1 MRVFDEIKRFYAEGN
16 NMVRKLVVVN
26 VLVFLAAS
34 LVALILWSVYGKP
47 LGLDGY
53 FKTFIK
59 FFAVPADPAAFI
71 LRPWSLVTYS
81 FMHIEFVHI
90 LFNMIIL
97 YWLGSIFKE
106 YLGNGKTLSTYI
118 FGSISGALL
127 YIAAYNFLPAL
138 STTEISNIQLIGAS
152 AGVVAIVVALG
163 TFLPYYEV
171 GFFNIYIPMRW
182 IAVLVFFLSL
192 ISIPYG
198 NAGGQIAHLGGA
210 IYGFFYAR
218 QLRRNSSW
226 GSSGSSFMGSLFKK
240 KPNVSVVKKDSAS
253 YSSSTVADFE
263 DEYEPNQDEIDA
275 ILDKINQSGYESL
288 TRKERELLYKASRQH

>member
-26 VLVFLAAS
+26 VLVFLGAS
-34 LVALILWSVYGKP
+34 LVALFLWGMYGEG
-47 LGLDGY
+47 LGLGSY

-59 FFAVPADPAAFI
+59 FFAVPADPSAFI
-71 LRPWSLVTYS
+71 IRPWSLITYS

-97 YWLGSIFKE
+97 YWLGSIFRE
-106 YLGNGKTLSTYI
+106 YLGNGKTLSTYVW
-118 FGSISGALL
+118 GSISGALL
-127 YIAAYNFLPAL
+127 YIAAYNFLPVL
-138 STTEISNIQLIGAS
+138 NSGDISGIQLIGAS

-171 GFFNIYIPMRW
+171 GFFNLYIPMRW
-182 IAVLVFFLSL
+182 IAALVFFLSL

-226 GSSGSSFMGSLFKK
+226 GNSGGSFMGSLFKK
-240 KPNVSVVKKDSAS
+240 KTNMTVVKKDNAS
-253 YSSSTVADFE
+253 YSGSTVADFE